1 MSFRPLNQ
9 REKRTLRIGASAL
22 CLYLLVFYGLEG
34 WRLLEGRRAEYDR
47 LSSEA
52 GTLELEMLREK
63 VKAQRLEKLRRAYR
77 LDPANLREDTVVGA
91 ASAAI
96 QKSAQSLGLQLG
108 PSKEAPG
115 RIAGKDLAVLQ
126 IEGSGPT
133 PAAARFVHSIGTLGY
148 PLVVDSILWK
158 TTGMKPGQVR
168 LSLGV
173 VVLHPGALAKPGG
186 DPAGS
191 PAKEEAGRG

>member
-1 MSFRPLNQ
+1 MSLRALSQ

-22 CLYLLVFYGLEG
+22 CLYLLGFYGLEG
-34 WRLLEGRRAEYDR
+34 WRVLEARRAEYDR
-47 LSSEA
+47 LSAEA
-52 GTLELEMLREK
+52 GTLELEMLREM
-63 VKAQRLEKLRRAYR
+63 VKAQRLEKLRRTFR
-77 LDPANLREDTVVGA
+77 LDPATLSENTVVGE

-96 QKSAQSLGLQLG
+96 QKAAQSLGLQLG

-115 RIAGKDLAVLQ
+115 RISGKDLAVLQ

-133 PAAARFVHSIGTLGY
+133 PAAARFVHSLGMLGY
-148 PLVVDSILWK
+148 PLVVDSLLWK
-158 TTGMKPGQVR
+158 TTGMQPGQVR

-191 PAKEEAGRG
+191 SAKEEAGRG